1 MSLAGAAAVLVFNRL
16 TLGSPFM
23 AMDAVTKVLSLR
35 LHKIVTYFRACPHA
49 LGNYS
54 TLLRPM
60 LVELALV
67 ILLMEL
73 TSFI

>member
-16 TLGSPFM
+16 TLGSPFV
-23 AMDAVTKVLSLR
+23 AMDAVTKVSSLR
-35 LHKIVTYFRACPHA
+35 LHKIVTYFRARPHA
-49 LGNYS
+49 LGNYR

-60 LVELALV
+60 LV

-73 TSFI
+73 ASFI